1 MYIGTH
7 RLVITQFDKSIVEEV
22 HLNSLDDD
30 NRNQM

>member
-1 MYIGTH
+1 MNIGMH
-7 RLVITQFDKSIVEEV
+7 GLVITQFDKSIVEEV

>member
-1 MYIGTH
+1 MNIETH
-7 RLVITQFDKSIVEEV
+7 RLVITQFDKNTVEAV